1 MQLNRKNQII
11 ESIEYKFNLIE
22 KQTKSV
28 KNISSHKQIDNADKI
43 LLKRNTH
50 CATDHKFEVV
60 GKHPKIKSLTRFSAD
75 SPRFACQKAMSTR
88 AKRSADI
95 KWFRLATR
103 IFAMLGAE

>member
-43 LLKRNTH
+43 GYET
-50 CATDHKFEVV
+50 
-60 GKHPKIKSLTRFSAD
+60 KIS
-75 SPRFACQKAMSTR
+75 
-88 AKRSADI
+88 
-95 KWFRLATR
+95 
-103 IFAMLGAE
+103 